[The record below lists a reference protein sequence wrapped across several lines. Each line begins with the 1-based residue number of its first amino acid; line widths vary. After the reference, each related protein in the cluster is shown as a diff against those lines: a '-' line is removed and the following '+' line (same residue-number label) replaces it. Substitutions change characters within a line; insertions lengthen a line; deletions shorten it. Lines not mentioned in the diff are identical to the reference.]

1 MLSVCSMLS
10 YIPSTFIFSN
20 LETESYK
27 VASADLELVII
38 LLRQEA
44 EASWVTGILGVHH
57 GAQLYC
63 CVLK

>member
-1 MLSVCSMLS
+1 MLGECSTLS
-10 YIPSTFIFSN
+10 YTASPFIFIN
-20 LETESYK
+20 LETGSYK

-44 EASWVTGILGVHH
+44 EASWVTGIIGVHH